1 MNIDRFVPHTPL
13 FLQNPTFWWATVI
26 LTAGTVVALVFM
38 YRMENLSRRYFLKAA
53 VPSMLGVLTLGIIL
67 MSFVASSEE
76 SEKQIRGQLT
86 EHYNLQDDIFYE
98 DIRLTS
104 TERLQEVGSS
114 SAVKNGEV
122 ILSKYDKAAGTVK
135 LYVFE
140 ADETVELPSS

>member
-26 LTAGTVVALVFM
+26 LTAGTVVALFFM
-38 YRMENLSRRYFLKAA
+38 YKMETLDRKYFLKVA
-53 VPSMLGVLTLGIIL
+53 VPSMLSILALGIIL
-67 MSFVASSEE
+67 MSFVSSSEE
-76 SEKQIRGQLT
+76 SEKQIREQLT
-86 EHYNLQDDIFYE
+86 EHYNLQDDIFYD
-98 DIRLTS
+98 DIRLAS

-122 ILSKYDKAAGTVK
+122 ILSKYDKESGTVK

-140 ADETVELPSS
+140 ANETVELPSS